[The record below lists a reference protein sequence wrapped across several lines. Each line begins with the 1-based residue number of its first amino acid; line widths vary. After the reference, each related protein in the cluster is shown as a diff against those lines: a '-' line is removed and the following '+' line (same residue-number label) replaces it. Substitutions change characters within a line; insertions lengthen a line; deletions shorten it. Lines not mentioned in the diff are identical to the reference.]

1 MLDKNIILNRRDI
14 LKYIGDTSQ
23 LFGVK
28 NYRFI
33 GGKADGVMAVDVN
46 NGVGME
52 FTVLPDRGLD
62 IAYLSYKG
70 INFSYISK
78 TGIVAPQYYNSTKL
92 EFLRSFFG
100 GFLTTCGLRYAGAP
114 CKDAGEELGLHGRIS
129 NVPAEEVYAGT
140 DWIDGTAVM
149 KVKGKVREAK
159 FFAENVILH
168 REISTY
174 YGENKIY
181 INDVIENYGF
191 RKEPLML
198 IYHFNLGYPLL
209 SSKSY
214 LLAPTIGIVPRDNEA
229 VSGIDSF
236 NKFQLPTPGYKE
248 QVFYHDLK
256 ADEQGN
262 TFAALINPI
271 QQLGVAIWFNKNQL
285 YNLTQWKQMGEG
297 EYVLGIEPCNCH
309 VEGRAKNRKD
319 GTLQFIQ
326 PGEIRRFDLKIE
338 ILEGIDKIQELGKF
352 LHYGY
357 SDDEL
362 VEWK

>member
-1 MLDKNIILNRRDI
+1 MYKNNLDRREI

-28 NYRFI
+28 NYRFT
-33 GGKADGVMAVDVN
+33 GGKADGVTAVDVK
-46 NGVGME
+46 NGTGLE

-62 IAYLSYKG
+62 ISYLTYKG
-70 INFSYISK
+70 VNLSYISK
-78 TGIVAPQYYNSTKL
+78 TGIVAPQYYNEEKL

-100 GFLTTCGLRYAGAP
+100 GLLTTCGLRYAGAP

-129 NVPAEEVYAGT
+129 NTPAEEVYSGT
-140 DWIDGTAVM
+140 EWIEGTVVM
-149 KVKGKVREAK
+149 KVGGKVREARV
-159 FFAENVILH
+159 FAENIVLH

-181 INDVIENYGF
+181 VNDTVENYGF
-191 RKEPLML
+191 REEPLML

-214 LLAPTIGIVPRDNEA
+214 LLAPSINVVPRDEEA
-229 VSGIDSF
+229 AKGIDSY
-236 NKFQLPTPGYKE
+236 NKFQLPTPGYNE

-256 ADEQGN
+256 ADEKGR

-285 YNLTQWKQMGEG
+285 YNMTQWKQMGEG

-309 VEGRAKNRKD
+309 VEGRAKARKD
-319 GTLQFIQ
+319 GVLQFIK
-326 PGEIRRFDLKIE
+326 PGEIRHFDLEIE
-338 ILEGIDKIQELGKF
+338 IVEGMERIQELE
-352 LHYGY
+352 
-357 SDDEL
+357 EL
-362 VEWK
+362 L